1 MGSSTLIALVETSN
15 SLTEFNREFDNEN
28 MKLTMILLAFYLCYI
43 SSLPPHN
50 RNKRAPSAQF
60 EFPGIDNIG
69 NVISGIAGN
78 GINIPNLPF
87 LPTTTTTTQSPFES
101 IGNTLGKQHLDS
113 PTVSSTRADQMET
126 VLSQLT
132 MLARVSSPG
141 LLAQELPTQ
150 FLETLVVRSSRKL

>member
-1 MGSSTLIALVETSN
+1 MGM
-15 SLTEFNREFDNEN
+15 N
-28 MKLTMILLAFYLCYI
+28 MKLSMILLAFNLCYI

-87 LPTTTTTTQSPFES
+87 LPPPPQPNLPLRASE
-101 IGNTLGKQHLDS
+101 TLLEKQHLDS
-113 PTVSSTRADQMET
+113 PTVSSTHADQMET
-126 VLSQLT
+126 ELFQLT
-132 MLARVSSPG
+132 MLARVSSLG
-141 LLAQELPTQ
+141 LLALELPTP
-150 FLETLVVRSSRKL
+150 FLVTLVVRSSRKL